1 MSGDI
6 FGCHVCGV
14 GGDGV
19 REGCWHL
26 EAKDSVHT
34 KNFLAPNTNS
44 VKVENFWCGGNTDTQ
59 GHGTLGDALGGTE
72 RVLYRNRDP
81 KEVKGLTLGHIAR
94 QQQPE
99 KRGQSLDSSTLP
111 PYPSWPLSS
120 PMLPHLG
127 IILALPP

>member
-1 MSGDI
+1 M
-6 FGCHVCGV
+6 
-14 GGDGV
+14 GGTV
-19 REGCWHL
+19 TRR
-26 EAKDSVHT
+26 
-34 KNFLAPNTNS
+34 
-44 VKVENFWCGGNTDTQ
+44 DTVL
-59 GHGTLGDALGGTE
+59 LGDALGGTE

-81 KEVKGLTLGHIAR
+81 KEVEGLTLDHIAR